1 MESKNEGWLHERGKK
16 GTPWVTEALRILA
29 LGLAVV
35 MAAAGT
41 WHSAAAAQAA
51 SGAAVLELARGAA
64 RTQSLAAGE
73 LGQTVIPLGRA
84 VGIKMFADGVMV
96 VGLSDIQTDGGPCLR
111 PAPAA
116 CGRVTSSPT
125 STAQR

>member
-1 MESKNEGWLHERGKK
+1 MNEEKRGRP
-16 GTPWVTEALRILA
+16 GSQRPSGILA

-35 MAAAGT
+35 LAAAGT

-73 LGQTVIPLGRA
+73 L
-84 VGIKMFADGVMV
+84 D
-96 VGLSDIQTDGGPCLR
+96 R
-111 PAPAA
+111 P
-116 CGRVTSSPT
+116 SSPWAGPWA
-125 STAQR
+125 SRCLPTA